1 MLRDDENY
9 VALFIDWDNLAIS
22 TAADFG
28 GAIPDVRAI
37 VRVAQRFGTILLA
50 RAYAEWQVPSDRLSV
65 YRAGVDPIYA
75 PTFRFEPDPVGGPP
89 RGKSLA
95 DPCLVADCI
104 DTLHLM
110 PTVNHFILVSGD
122 KDLIPIVRLVQ
133 LRGRKVVVVGPDYVA
148 AILRDMADEYVSYR
162 SLVESGETHSTAEQI
177 QAGAGGP
184 RRRGGR
190 PVSTNRVAPSVAP
203 STAPATAPSM
213 APATAPATVP
223 SMAPAVA
230 PAASTALTASTQP
243 AAPTSPAPQPAAT
256 PMPSRRESFRD
267 RRDRR
272 QQPSYYQ
279 PREVEVEEAPAE
291 IAEELPTAVE
301 PVAEESVETEA
312 PAVEAPAA
320 SSEELSAL
328 WTTID
333 QILHER
339 EAQGKPRLR
348 ATNLKDLLMARI
360 SSFSERR
367 FGFHKFRDLLAA
379 AEKTGAIE
387 VNRTGPVHWV
397 TLPRH
402 HEGPA
407 VEEEPAQAPA
417 PELPAAKTE
426 APAAEPV
433 EAAAPEAPATPP
445 AESDPELV
453 RFVVDLRN
461 RSRWLTYTYV
471 LTNMIAHLSERIAPQ
486 QADVEARNAL
496 NRLVQQ
502 GVLRVDREPREI
514 EVAGARHRV
523 RMCHLE
529 ESHPLVQAVLAEAPA
544 ETPAA
549 PAAEAPSA
557 PEPAPIPAPA
567 REARQP
573 EREPR
578 QPEREARQPERE
590 PRQSDA
596 LRGGRESRDRRERR
610 PARQAQPP
618 RVILPFLQ
626 PATPPEPE
634 VAPEAEEAPVSQP
647 AAESTAAAAEPGRPA
662 SGLSPLPNSLL
673 APSTS
678 GGLTPVNPTGAPAA
692 AETAATEEAG
702 PAEAVAEAPT
712 EDPSA
717 NGAEPNGAESK
728 TPLVQAFEALREV
741 IRAATGPDKPFAGAA
756 SVKTRLARRLGE
768 FDERSLGFGKFKD
781 FLLAAQREGYVRV
794 ESSGPATRVSL
805 PER

>member
-1 MLRDDENY
+1 MLRDEENY

-28 GAIPDVRAI
+28 GATPDVRAI
-37 VRVAQRFGTILLA
+37 VRVAQRYGTILLA

-75 PTFRFEPDPVGGPP
+75 PTFRFEPDPVGGPA

-104 DTLHLM
+104 DMLHLM
-110 PTVNHFILVSGD
+110 PSVTHFMLVSGD

-190 PVSTNRVAPSVAP
+190 PVSTNRVAP
-203 STAPATAPSM
+203 
-213 APATAPATVP
+213 
-223 SMAPAVA
+223 PAVA
-230 PAASTALTASTQP
+230 PVASAALSAPSQP
-243 AAPTSPAPQPAAT
+243 AAAAPTPAPQPVPAPAPQPAPA
-256 PMPSRRESFRD
+256 PAPSRRESFRD
-267 RRDRR
+267 RSERR
-272 QQPSYYQ
+272 QPTPSYFQ
-279 PREVEVEEAPAE
+279 PRETEVEEAPSE
-291 IAEELPTAVE
+291 
-301 PVAEESVETEA
+301 VAEEAPAPVEAPEEIVEAEA
-312 PAVEAPAA
+312 PAVETPTA
-320 SSEELSAL
+320 SAEEMSAL
-328 WTTID
+328 WTSVV

-360 SSFSERR
+360 SGFNERR
-367 FGFHKFRDLLAA
+367 FGFHKFRDLLAI
-379 AEKTGAIE
+379 AEKAGTIE
-387 VNRTGPVHWV
+387 VNRSGPVHWV
-397 TLPRH
+397 TLPH
-402 HEGPA
+402 HRDETA
-407 VEEEPAQAPA
+407 VEPEAAEAPAEAPQLEQAPVMPPTQPAPAAQAPA
-417 PELPAAKTE
+417 AQA
-426 APAAEPV
+426 
-433 EAAAPEAPATPP
+433 AAAPAPAV

-471 LTNMIAHLSERIAPQ
+471 LTNMIAHLSQRIAPQ
-486 QADVEARNAL
+486 QADAEARNAL

-529 ESHPLVQAVLAEAPA
+529 ENHPLVLAVLAEAPAA

-549 PAAEAPSA
+549 PAAEVPAA
-557 PEPAPIPAPA
+557 PEPAPSPAPE
-567 REARQP
+567 RESRQP
-573 EREPR
+573 EAQAR
-578 QPEREARQPERE
+578 QTEREA
-590 PRQSDA
+590 S
-596 LRGGRESRDRRERR
+596 RGGRESRDRRERR
-610 PARQAQPP
+610 PARQQQPP

-626 PATPPEPE
+626 PATPSVTAEAP
-634 VAPEAEEAPVSQP
+634 VAEESARAEEAALPEEAPASQP
-647 AAESTAAAAEPGRPA
+647 VAGPARPA
-662 SGLSPLPNSLL
+662 GDLSPLPDALL
-673 APSTS
+673 APSA
-678 GGLTPVNPTGAPAA
+678 GVELAPVNPTGAPAA
-692 AETAATEEAG
+692 PSVEPTAPVVEA
-702 PAEAVAEAPT
+702 PAEG
-712 EDPSA
+712 PST
-717 NGAEPNGAESK
+717 NGAEAK

-741 IRAATGPDKPFAGAA
+741 IRGATGPDKPFAGAA
-756 SVKTRLARRLGE
+756 SVKTRLARRLGQ
-768 FDERSLGFGKFKD
+768 FDERSLGFSKFKD
-781 FLLAAQREGYVRV
+781 FLLAAQRAGYVRV

-805 PER
+805 PEGQ